1 MYLSFRG
8 DGLMGIR
15 RCPPLDLGRLNL
27 FTRSRSGG
35 DLSALIAVITSVGT
49 ADCANISEVQ
59 KSTITR
65 AGNNSFMAKLLF
77 LAFVLPRDL
86 CLLRKTSA
94 EITESF

>member
-35 DLSALIAVITSVGT
+35 DLSALIAVITSFGA
-49 ADCANISEVQ
+49 ADCADISEVQ

-65 AGNNSFMAKLLF
+65 AENNSFMPNSYFLLS
-77 LAFVLPRDL
+77 LLL
-86 CLLRKTSA
+86 CPL
-94 EITESF
+94 FN